1 MSNNIIS
8 FKEFRLNAQTYIDG
22 ASKGKSFL
30 VVKRSRPVFRILP
43 VEDVWETLVDFTE
56 INPQGVKAKTLL
68 KYL

>member
-1 MSNNIIS
+1 MDNTIVS

-30 VVKRSRPVFRILP
+30 VIKRSRPVFRILP
-43 VEDVWETLVDFTE
+43 VEDAWESVADFTE
-56 INPQGVKAKTLL
+56 ITPKGVKAKTLL